1 MGEILVAYDGSD
13 AARRALESGLAHA
26 EAGQGDLVVL
36 VVAPLPVVEDDG
48 SGRFTDPTPLVD
60 EGATALEAARAQV
73 DEAGV
78 DARLVEALGDPVETI
93 VRYANEH
100 PVEVIVMGS
109 GAQPSPPPSLG
120 KVTTA
125 VAKDVRCDVVLV
137 P

>member
-13 AARRALESGLAHA
+13 SARRALESGIAQA
-26 EAGQGDLVVL
+26 EGGQGDLVVL
-36 VVAPLPVVEDDG
+36 VVAPLPVVEGGDEE
-48 SGRFTDPTPLVD
+48 FTDPTPAVD
-60 EGATALEAARAQV
+60 EGAAALEQARAQV
-73 DEAGV
+73 DEAGL

-100 PVEVIVMGS
+100 PVDVIVLGS
-109 GAQPSPPPSLG
+109 GAEASPPPRLG

>member
-13 AARRALESGLAHA
+13 AARRALESGMAQA
-26 EAGQGDLVVL
+26 EGGQGDLVVL
-36 VVAPLPVVEDDG
+36 VVAPLPVVEDGDEE
-48 SGRFTDPTPLVD
+48 FTDPTPAVD
-60 EGATALEAARAQV
+60 EGAAALERARAQV
-73 DEAGV
+73 DEAGL

-100 PVEVIVMGS
+100 PVDVIVLGS
-109 GAQPSPPPSLG
+109 GAQASPPPSLG
-120 KVTTA
+120 TVTTA